1 MLMLLQ
7 REYELSRQLLV
18 VLHEEHEQLRT
29 RAFAAL
35 EQSAQRKQELL
46 AHLQQCDR
54 QRSQLLATEGLTA
67 DSNGMESWANRSEAG
82 AALRQ
87 QWLELQQIATRCRD
101 DNRRNG
107 RLTAL
112 SQRLLRQLMLI
123 FRGDSPPAQETYSA
137 DGSFAADASKPLA
150 QV

>member
-7 REYELSRQLLV
+7 QERELSRQLLA
-18 VLHEEHEQLRT
+18 VLHKEHEQLRT

-46 AHLQQCDR
+46 THLQQCDR
-54 QRSQLLATEGLTA
+54 QRCQLLATEGLTP
-67 DSNGMESWANRSEAG
+67 DSDGMEDWANRSEAG
-82 AALRQ
+82 ATLRQ
-87 QWLELQQIATRCRD
+87 TWLELQQTATRCRD

-123 FRGDSPPAQETYSA
+123 CRGTSPPAQETYSA
-137 DGSFAADASKPLA
+137 DGSFTADPSKPLA